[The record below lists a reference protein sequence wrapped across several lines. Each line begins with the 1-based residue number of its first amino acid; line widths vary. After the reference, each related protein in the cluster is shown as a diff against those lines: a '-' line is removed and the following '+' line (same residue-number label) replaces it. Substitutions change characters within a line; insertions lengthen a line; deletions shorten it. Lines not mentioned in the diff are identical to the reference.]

1 MPKKEKAPKPKKAAA
16 EDAMPAPAATWTC
29 TECGQEHEGEDAA
42 AMECVACGEAKTLT
56 EVTAGA
62 DADDKF
68 RGIKCGVVISMEDLG
83 DKLKVCTVDI
93 GEGDGKERT
102 IVTNATN
109 VVEGSRVVVA
119 TVGAVVGDEPVTKR
133 SVGGRH
139 SEGMLCDGPML
150 GWTGGGAGAAALV
163 PESCAAGDRPPER
176 RLRMDGK

>member
-83 DKLKVCTVDI
+83 DKVCASASNHLKDPYLRAVASPHTFA
-93 GEGDGKERT
+93 R
-102 IVTNATN
+102 
-109 VVEGSRVVVA
+109 GS
-119 TVGAVVGDEPVTKR
+119 
-133 SVGGRH
+133 
-139 SEGMLCDGPML
+139 
-150 GWTGGGAGAAALV
+150 
-163 PESCAAGDRPPER
+163 
-176 RLRMDGK
+176 